1 MSKLNNTQI
10 KNARGEDKPYS
21 LSDGLGLSIL
31 VNPNGSK
38 WWRYRFQFNG
48 KAKMM
53 SLGTYP
59 DVSLANVRKRL
70 MEARELVASGI
81 NPIDAKQ
88 AENDVQEN
96 DGSVLFKNV
105 TTAFLKHIAAKV
117 STHHYKRSES
127 LLRLYA
133 LPVLQNQPIDTIT
146 YKDIQRIIIALTDAG
161 KVESAKK
168 LHGVLKQLFDYAM
181 LRDHCEVNVCKLV
194 PMKIILEAANVDK
207 RKFPTI
213 TEPAKVRTLLANIKD
228 FKGSHYSTK
237 NALLFMALTSLR
249 SSNIRHARWEQI
261 DFESRTMTIA
271 KEEMKIAKKDLHNA
285 EDFKL
290 PLATQTIALLRE
302 TMKISGSG
310 SYIFPSIRGDRPM
323 SENAM
328 LAYIRNLGY
337 TKEEFVPHGFR
348 AMFATIANDE
358 DNGFDRDLIDAQLA
372 HKVGGSVSQSY
383 NRTAYFNRRIPLAQW
398 WANWLNII

>member
-10 KNARGEDKPYS
+10 KNAKSKDKPYS
-21 LSDGLGLSIL
+21 LGDGLGLSLLI
-31 VNPNGSK
+31 NPNGSK
-38 WWRYRFQFNG
+38 WWRYRFQFDS

-70 MEARELVASGI
+70 LEARELVAGGI
-81 NPIDAKQ
+81 NPIEQQGADSPTVDAG
-88 AENDVQEN
+88 
-96 DGSVLFKNV
+96 GSVVFKDISD
-105 TTAFLKHIAAKV
+105 AWLESIESEV
-117 STHHYKRSES
+117 SIHHYKRSES

-146 YKDIQRIIIALTDAG
+146 HKDVRALIVALKDADR
-161 KVESAKK
+161 KESAKK
-168 LHGVLKQLFDYAM
+168 LYGVLKQVFADAEE
-181 LRDHCEVNVCKLV
+181 RDHCEVNVCNLIDIRS
-194 PMKIILEAANVDK
+194 IIKKTAK

-213 TEPAKVRTLLANIKD
+213 TEEAEVRALLANIKD

-249 SSNIRHARWEQI
+249 SNNVRHARWEQI

-271 KEEMKIAKKDLHNA
+271 KEEMKIAKKDLSDA
-285 EDFKL
+285 IDFRL
-290 PLATQTIALLRE
+290 PLATQTIELLD
-302 TMKISGSG
+302 KIKKLTGHG
-310 SYIFPSIRGDRPM
+310 TYIFPSIRADRPM

-337 TKEEFVPHGFR
+337 TKEQFVPHGFR
-348 AMFATIANDE
+348 AMFATIANDKK
-358 DNGFDRDLIDAQLA
+358 NGFDRDLIDAQLA

-383 NRTAYFNRRIPLAQW
+383 NRTDYLERRIPLAQW
-398 WANWLNII
+398 WADWLNII